1 MDESCRR
8 EIGLFRYALIRD
20 AADPGL
26 SKAER
31 GRLVRAL
38 SEREHVG
45 PDGRLVRVARPTADR
60 WIRDYRRGGF
70 EALLPRRR
78 VVEPRTPA
86 EVLELAFA
94 LKRERPER
102 TAAQVREI
110 MLAAGGDG
118 RVPGLRTL
126 QTHLARQGLNVRAD
140 GRSPGKVYGRFEACV
155 RNELWT
161 GDGLHGPTLAGA
173 AARRAVLLAFIDD
186 HSRLLVGWRWGTG
199 EDIFR
204 LEAALR
210 AGLMSRGVPKAIL
223 VDRGSAF
230 VSSQLLR
237 ACAVLGV
244 KLIHASPRAATT
256 KGKIERFFRTVRDQ
270 FLVEVD
276 DGIELTELNRLFSA
290 WLEVVYHHRVHSETG
305 QTPLARFESAGAPP
319 LPTPAL
325 LREAFLWSQ
334 ERTVTKTAT
343 VSLHG
348 NQYEVDAAL
357 VGRKV
362 ELVFDPFDLTRIEVR
377 YQHRPFGTATPLV
390 ISRRTHPQAERELQ
404 PSPEPTG
411 IDYLK
416 LLAEQRDAELGGQ
429 RIDYAGLIEDHG
441 DIESDEEVAIV
452 DGDGDG
458 DKGGGEDT
466 TIANAD
472 GDGDGDGEDRDNNQE
487 GESR

>member
-1 MDESCRR
+1 VSERAARTDVESRR
-8 EIGLFRYALIRD
+8 EVGLFRYALVRD

-26 SKAER
+26 SKRER
-31 GRLVRAL
+31 GRLVRGL

-45 PDGRLVRVARPTADR
+45 PDGRLVRIARGTVDQ
-60 WIRDYRRGGF
+60 WIRAYRHGGF
-70 EALLPRRR
+70 EALVPQPR
-78 VVEPRTPA
+78 VVPLRTPA
-86 EVLELAFA
+86 GMLELAFA

-110 MLAAGGDG
+110 MLTTAGDGGD
-118 RVPGLRTL
+118 VPGLRTL

-140 GRSPGKVYGRFEACV
+140 GRSSGKVYGRFEAGV

-161 GDGLHGPTLAGA
+161 GDGLHGPKLNGSA
-173 AARRAVLLAFIDD
+173 ARAVLLAFIDD

-199 EDIFR
+199 EDVFR

-210 AGLMSRGVPKAIL
+210 AGLMSRGVPEAIL

-244 KLIHASPRAATT
+244 KLVHASPRAATT

-270 FLVEVD
+270 FLVEID
-276 DGIELTELNRLFSA
+276 DGIELSELNRLFSA
-290 WLEVVYHHRVHSETG
+290 WLEVVYHRRVHSETG
-305 QTPLARFESAGAPP
+305 QVPLARFDAAGAPK

-325 LREAFLWSQ
+325 LREAFLWST
-334 ERTVTKTAT
+334 ERLVTKTAT

-348 NQYEVDAAL
+348 NSYEVDPAL

-377 YQHRPFGTATPLV
+377 YQHRPFGKAVPLV
-390 ISRRTHPQAERELQ
+390 IGRHTHPQAAREL
-404 PSPEPTG
+404 PPPPTGTG

-416 LLAEQRDAELGGQ
+416 LLADKRDAELRGH
-429 RIDYAGLIEDHG
+429 RIDYARL
-441 DIESDEEVAIV
+441 
-452 DGDGDG
+452 
-458 DKGGGEDT
+458 
-466 TIANAD
+466 ANND
-472 GDGDGDGEDRDNNQE
+472 GDGDGDGEGRDTNQQE
-487 GESR
+487 DEQ

>member
-1 MDESCRR
+1 MDEDRRR
-8 EIGLFRYALIRD
+8 ETGLFRYALIRD
-20 AADPGL
+20 AADPVL
-26 SKAER
+26 SKRER

-38 SEREHVG
+38 ADREHVG
-45 PDGRLVRVARPTADR
+45 PDGLVVRVSRTTLGR
-60 WIRDYRRGGF
+60 WVRVYRHGGF
-70 EALLPRRR
+70 EALVPQPR
-78 VVEPRTPA
+78 VVPLRTPA
-86 EVLELAFA
+86 GMLELAFG

-110 MLAAGGDG
+110 MLMTAGDG
-118 RVPGLRTL
+118 GHVLGLRTL
-126 QTHLARQGLNVRAD
+126 QTHLAREGLNVRAD
-140 GRSPGKVYGRFEACV
+140 GRAPGKVYGRFEATV

-173 AARRAVLLAFIDD
+173 TARRAVLLAFIDD

-199 EDIFR
+199 EDVFR

-210 AGLMSRGVPKAIL
+210 SGLMARGAPDAIL

-244 KLIHASPRAATT
+244 KLVHASPRAATT

-270 FLVEVD
+270 FLVEID
-276 DGIELTELNRLFSA
+276 DGVELAELNRLFSA
-290 WLEVVYHHRVHSETG
+290 WLEVVYHRRVHSETR
-305 QTPLARFESAGAPP
+305 QTPLERFDAAGAPA

-325 LREAFLWSQ
+325 LREAFLWSV

-348 NQYEVDAAL
+348 NSYEVDPAL

-377 YQHRPFGTATPLV
+377 YQHRPFGTAAPLV
-390 ISRRTHPQAERELQ
+390 IGRRTHPQADRELG
-404 PSPEPTG
+404 PPAASTG

-416 LLAEQRDAELGGQ
+416 LLAEKRDAELGGHP
-429 RIDYAGLIEDHG
+429 IDYASL
-441 DIESDEEVAIV
+441 AQP
-452 DGDGDG
+452 
-458 DKGGGEDT
+458 
-466 TIANAD
+466 
-472 GDGDGDGEDRDNNQE
+472 DGDGDGEDRDTNQQ
-487 GESR
+487 GDVG

>member
-1 MDESCRR
+1 MNEDRRR

-38 SEREHVG
+38 CEREHLG
-45 PDGRLVRVARPTADR
+45 PDGRLVRVARGTVDR
-60 WIRDYRRGGF
+60 WIRSYRHGGF
-70 EALLPRRR
+70 GALVPQPR
-78 VVEPRTPA
+78 VVVLRTPA
-86 EVLELAFA
+86 ETLELAFS

-102 TAAQVREI
+102 TAAQVHEI
-110 MLAAGGDG
+110 MLATAGDRD
-118 RVPGLRTL
+118 RVPGLRTV

-140 GRSPGKVYGRFEACV
+140 GRAPGKVYGRFEAAA

-161 GDGLHGPTLAGA
+161 GDGLHGPKLADSA
-173 AARRAVLLAFIDD
+173 ARAVLVALIDD

-199 EDIFR
+199 EDVFR

-210 AGLMSRGVPKAIL
+210 SGLMSRGAPEAIL

-244 KLIHASPRAATT
+244 RLIHASPRAATT

-270 FLVEVD
+270 FLVEID
-276 DGIELTELNRLFSA
+276 DGVELAELNRLFSA
-290 WLEVVYHHRVHSETG
+290 WLEVVYHRRTHSETG
-305 QTPLARFESAGAPP
+305 QTPLARFDTAGAPR

-348 NQYEVDAAL
+348 NQYEVDPAL
-357 VGRKV
+357 AGRKV
-362 ELVFDPFDLTRIEVR
+362 ELVFDPFDLTQIEVR
-377 YQHRPFGTATPLV
+377 YQHRPFGLATPLQ
-390 ISRRTHPQAERELQ
+390 IGRHTHPQAKREL
-404 PSPEPTG
+404 PPPPTGTG

-416 LLAEQRDAELGGQ
+416 LLAEQRDAELAGHP
-429 RIDYAGLIEDHG
+429 IDYASL
-441 DIESDEEVAIV
+441 
-452 DGDGDG
+452 
-458 DKGGGEDT
+458 T
-466 TIANAD
+466 QPT
-472 GDGDGDGEDRDNNQE
+472 DGDGDGEDRDTNQQDE
-487 GESR
+487 EEQ

>member
-1 MDESCRR
+1 MSERARTDVESRR
-8 EIGLFRYALIRD
+8 EVGLFRYALVRD

-26 SKAER
+26 SMRER
-31 GRLVRAL
+31 GRLVRAIAG
-38 SEREHVG
+38 REHVG
-45 PDGRLVRVARPTADR
+45 PDGRLVRVARGTLDQ
-60 WIRDYRRGGF
+60 WIRAYRHGGF
-70 EALLPRRR
+70 EALVPQPR
-78 VVEPRTPA
+78 VVPLRTPA
-86 EVLELAFA
+86 GMLELAFA

-102 TAAQVREI
+102 TAAQVHEI
-110 MLAAGGDG
+110 MLATVGEGEY
-118 RVPGLRTL
+118 VPGLRTL

-140 GRSPGKVYGRFEACV
+140 GRSPGKVYGRFEADA
-155 RNELWT
+155 RNQLWT
-161 GDGLHGPTLAGA
+161 GDGLHGPKLAGA

-199 EDIFR
+199 EDVFR

-210 AGLMSRGVPKAIL
+210 SGLMSRGIPEAIL

-244 KLIHASPRAATT
+244 RLIHASPRAATT

-270 FLVEVD
+270 FLVEID
-276 DGIELTELNRLFSA
+276 DGVELAELNRLFSA
-290 WLEVVYHHRVHSETG
+290 WLEVVYHRRVHSETTE
-305 QTPLARFESAGAPP
+305 TPLARFDTAGAPA

-343 VSLHG
+343 VALHG
-348 NQYEVDAAL
+348 NSYEVDPAL

-390 ISRRTHPQAERELQ
+390 IGRHTHPQAAREL
-404 PSPEPTG
+404 PPPPTGTG

-416 LLAEQRDAELGGQ
+416 LLAEQRDAELSGH
-429 RIDYAGLIEDHG
+429 RIDYARL
-441 DIESDEEVAIV
+441 
-452 DGDGDG
+452 
-458 DKGGGEDT
+458 
-466 TIANAD
+466 
-472 GDGDGDGEDRDNNQE
+472 GDGEDRDTNQQE
-487 GESR
+487 DEQ

>member
-1 MDESCRR
+1 MDEDRRR
-8 EIGLFRYALIRD
+8 EVGLFRYALVRA
-20 AADPGL
+20 AADPAL

-38 SEREHVG
+38 AAREHVG
-45 PDGRLVRVARPTADR
+45 PDGLLIRVARGTLDE
-60 WIRDYRRGGF
+60 WIRAYRHGGF
-70 EALLPRRR
+70 EALVPKPR
-78 VVEPRTPA
+78 VVAPRTSA
-86 EVLELAFA
+86 ELLELAFQ

-110 MLAAGGDG
+110 MLAAADG
-118 RVPGLRTL
+118 SVPGLRTL
-126 QTHLARQGLNVRAD
+126 QRHLAREGLNVRAD
-140 GRSPGKVYGRFEACV
+140 GRTPGKVYGRFEASV

-161 GDGLHGPTLAGA
+161 GDALHGPSLSGA

-199 EDIFR
+199 EDVLR

-210 AGLMSRGVPKAIL
+210 SGLMARGVPGAIL

-270 FLVEVD
+270 FLVEID
-276 DGIELTELNRLFSA
+276 DGVELAELNRLFSA
-290 WLEVVYHHRVHSETG
+290 WLEVVYHRRVHSETG
-305 QTPLARFESAGAPP
+305 QAPLARFDAAGAPA

-325 LREAFLWSQ
+325 LREAFLWSC

-348 NQYEVDAAL
+348 NQYELDAAL

-377 YQHRPFGTATPLV
+377 YQQRPFGLAVPLV
-390 ISRRTHPQAERELQ
+390 IGRHTHPQAAREL
-404 PSPEPTG
+404 PPAPTATG

-416 LLAEQRDAELGGQ
+416 LLADKRDAELGGH
-429 RIDYAGLIEDHG
+429 RIDYAGL
-441 DIESDEEVAIV
+441 
-452 DGDGDG
+452 
-458 DKGGGEDT
+458 
-466 TIANAD
+466 AN
-472 GDGDGDGEDRDNNQE
+472 DGDGDGEDRDINRE
-487 GESR
+487 GGRG

>member
-1 MDESCRR
+1 MDENRRR
-8 EIGLFRYALIRD
+8 EVGLFRYALVRD
-20 AADPGL
+20 AADPAL

-38 SEREHVG
+38 AEREHVG
-45 PDGRLVRVARPTADR
+45 PDGRLVRVARGTLDE
-60 WIRDYRRGGF
+60 WIRFYRRGGF
-70 EALLPRRR
+70 EALVPRPR
-78 VVEPRTPA
+78 VVVPRTAP
-86 EVLELAFA
+86 EVLELAFR

-110 MLAAGGDG
+110 MLAAGGG
-118 RVPGLRTL
+118 SVPGLRTL

-140 GRSPGKVYGRFEACV
+140 GRLPGKVYGRFEASA

-161 GDGLHGPTLAGA
+161 GDGLHGPILAGA

-199 EDIFR
+199 EDVFR

-210 AGLMSRGVPKAIL
+210 AGLMTRGVPNAVL

-270 FLVEVD
+270 FLVEID
-276 DGIELTELNRLFSA
+276 DGVELAELNRLFSA
-290 WLEVVYHHRVHSETG
+290 WLEVVYHRRVHSETG
-305 QTPLARFESAGAPP
+305 QTPLERFDAAGAPP

-325 LREAFLWSQ
+325 LREAFLWSV

-348 NQYEVDAAL
+348 NQYEVDPAL

-377 YQHRPFGTATPLV
+377 YQHRPFGLAVPLQ
-390 ISRRTHPQAERELQ
+390 IGRHTHPQAEREV
-404 PSPEPTG
+404 PPPTATG

-416 LLAEQRDAELGGQ
+416 LLADRRDAELGGE
-429 RIDYAGLIEDHG
+429 RIDYASLTNGAD
-441 DIESDEEVAIV
+441 SDSR
-452 DGDGDG
+452 DG
-458 DKGGGEDT
+458 E
-466 TIANAD
+466 
-472 GDGDGDGEDRDNNQE
+472 GDGEDRDINQQE
-487 GESR
+487 DEQ

>member
-1 MDESCRR
+1 MGEEGRQ

-31 GRLVRAL
+31 GRLIRAL
-38 SEREHVG
+38 SDREHVG
-45 PDGRLVRVARPTADR
+45 PDGRLVRVARGTLDE
-60 WIRDYRRGGF
+60 WIRAYRRGGF
-70 EALLPRRR
+70 EALVPQPR
-78 VVEPRTPA
+78 VVAPRTPA
-86 EVLELAFA
+86 EVLELAFS

-110 MLAAGGDG
+110 MLAAGGDDE

-126 QTHLARQGLNVRAD
+126 QTHLARAGLNVRAD
-140 GRSPGKVYGRFEACV
+140 GRSPGKVYGRFEAGV

-161 GDGLHGPTLAGA
+161 GDGLHGPTLSGD

-199 EDIFR
+199 EDVFR

-210 AGLMSRGVPKAIL
+210 AGLIARGVPDAIL

-270 FLVEVD
+270 FLVEID
-276 DGIELTELNRLFSA
+276 DGVDLAELNRLFSA
-290 WLEVVYHHRVHSETG
+290 WLEVVYHRRTHSETG
-305 QTPLARFESAGAPP
+305 QTPLDRFDAAGAPP

-325 LREAFLWSQ
+325 LREAFLWS
-334 ERTVTKTAT
+334 RN
-343 VSLHG
+343 G
-348 NQYEVDAAL
+348 
-357 VGRKV
+357 
-362 ELVFDPFDLTRIEVR
+362 P
-377 YQHRPFGTATPLV
+377 
-390 ISRRTHPQAERELQ
+390 
-404 PSPEPTG
+404 
-411 IDYLK
+411 
-416 LLAEQRDAELGGQ
+416 
-429 RIDYAGLIEDHG
+429 
-441 DIESDEEVAIV
+441 
-452 DGDGDG
+452 
-458 DKGGGEDT
+458 
-466 TIANAD
+466 
-472 GDGDGDGEDRDNNQE
+472 
-487 GESR
+487 

>member
-1 MDESCRR
+1 VDANGRQEV
-8 EIGLFRYALIRD
+8 GLFRYGVIHDAL
-20 AADPGL
+20 DPGL
-26 SKAER
+26 SKRER
-31 GRLVRAL
+31 GRLVRAICD
-38 SEREHVG
+38 REHVG
-45 PDGRLVRVARPTADR
+45 PDGTLVRVSRTTMDR
-60 WIRDYRRGGF
+60 WIGAYRRGGF
-70 EALLPRRR
+70 DALVPRPR
-78 VVEPRTPA
+78 VVAPRTPA
-86 EVLELAFA
+86 ELLELAFS

-110 MLAAGGDG
+110 MLTADGGEE

-126 QTHLARQGLNVRAD
+126 QTHLARAGLNVRAD
-140 GRSPGKVYGRFEACV
+140 GRTAGKEVYGRFEASV

-161 GDGLHGPTLAGA
+161 GDGLHGPVLARA

-199 EDIFR
+199 EDVFR

-210 AGLMSRGVPKAIL
+210 SGLMSRGVPGAIL

-270 FLVEVD
+270 FLVEID
-276 DGIELTELNRLFSA
+276 DGVELAELNRLFSA
-290 WLEVVYHHRVHSETG
+290 WLEVVYHRRTHSETG
-305 QTPLARFESAGAPP
+305 LSPLARFDAAGVPA

-348 NQYEVDAAL
+348 NRYEVDAAL

-377 YQHRPFGTATPLV
+377 YQHRPIGVAVPL
-390 ISRRTHPQAERELQ
+390 IIGRHTHPQAQREL
-404 PSPEPTG
+404 PPAPTGTG

-416 LLAEQRDAELGGQ
+416 LLADKRDAEIAGH
-429 RIDYAGLIEDHG
+429 RIDYSTLANH
-441 DIESDEEVAIV
+441 

-458 DKGGGEDT
+458 D
-466 TIANAD
+466 
-472 GDGDGDGEDRDNNQE
+472 DRDTNQQE
-487 GESR
+487 DEQ

>member
-1 MDESCRR
+1 MGEDRRR
-8 EIGLFRYALIRD
+8 EIGLFRYALVRD

-38 SEREHVG
+38 ADREHVG
-45 PDGRLVRVARPTADR
+45 PDGRLVGVARGTLDE
-60 WIRDYRRGGF
+60 WIRAYRRGGF
-70 EALLPRRR
+70 EALVAKPR

-86 EVLELAFA
+86 EMLELAFA

-110 MLAAGGDG
+110 MLAAGAGA
-118 RVPGLRTL
+118 PGLRTL

-140 GRSPGKVYGRFEACV
+140 GRSPGKVYGRFEAAQ

-161 GDGLHGPTLAGA
+161 GDGLHGPKLDGSA
-173 AARRAVLLAFIDD
+173 ARAVLLAFIDD
-186 HSRLLVGWRWGTG
+186 HSRLLAGWRWGTG
-199 EDIFR
+199 EDVFR

-210 AGLMSRGVPKAIL
+210 SGLMARGIPDAIL

-244 KLIHASPRAATT
+244 KLVHASPRAATT

-270 FLVEVD
+270 FLVEID
-276 DGIELTELNRLFSA
+276 DGVTLVELNRLFSA
-290 WLEVVYHHRVHSETG
+290 WLEVVYHRRVHSETE
-305 QTPLARFESAGAPP
+305 QTPLERFDAAGAPP

-343 VSLHG
+343 VSLHA
-348 NQYEVDAAL
+348 NHYEVDAAL

-377 YQHRPFGTATPLV
+377 YRHRPFGLAIPLV
-390 ISRRTHPQAERELQ
+390 IGRHTHPQAQREL
-404 PSPEPTG
+404 PPPPTSTG
-411 IDYLK
+411 IDYLR
-416 LLAEQRDAELGGQ
+416 LLADKHDAEQ
-429 RIDYAGLIEDHG
+429 SRHRIDYSSLTEP
-441 DIESDEEVAIV
+441 EP
-452 DGDGDG
+452 DGDGD
-458 DKGGGEDT
+458 
-466 TIANAD
+466 
-472 GDGDGDGEDRDNNQE
+472 DRDINQE
-487 GESR
+487 GSTG

>member
-1 MDESCRR
+1 MSESAGRTDEWERRR

-20 AADPGL
+20 VADPGL

-38 SEREHVG
+38 ADREHVG
-45 PDGRLVRVARPTADR
+45 PDGRLVRVSRTTLGR
-60 WIRDYRRGGF
+60 WIRAYRHGGF
-70 EALLPRRR
+70 EALVPQPR
-78 VVEPRTPA
+78 VVPLRTPA
-86 EVLELAFA
+86 GMLELAFA

-110 MLAAGGDG
+110 MLDQRRGDQ
-118 RVPGLRTL
+118 VPGLRTL

-140 GRSPGKVYGRFEACV
+140 GRSPGKVYGRFEAAA

-161 GDGLHGPTLAGA
+161 GDGLHGPMLAGA
-173 AARRAVLLAFIDD
+173 TARRAVLLAFIDD

-199 EDIFR
+199 EDVFR

-210 AGLMSRGVPKAIL
+210 AGLMSRGVPNAIL

-237 ACAVLGV
+237 ACAVFGV

-270 FLVEVD
+270 FLVEID
-276 DGIELTELNRLFSA
+276 DGVELAELNRLFSA
-290 WLEVVYHHRVHSETG
+290 WLEVVYHRRVHSETG
-305 QTPLARFESAGAPP
+305 QTPLARFDAAGAPP

-325 LREAFLWSQ
+325 LREAFLWTQ

-377 YQHRPFGTATPLV
+377 YQHRPFGIAVPLV
-390 ISRRTHPQAERELQ
+390 IGRHTHPQAEREL
-404 PSPEPTG
+404 PPPPTGTG

-416 LLAEQRDAELGGQ
+416 LLAEKRDAELAGH
-429 RIDYAGLIEDHG
+429 RIDFASL
-441 DIESDEEVAIV
+441 
-452 DGDGDG
+452 
-458 DKGGGEDT
+458 T
-466 TIANAD
+466 QP
-472 GDGDGDGEDRDNNQE
+472 DGDGEDRDTNQQE
-487 GESR
+487 DGQ

>member
-1 MDESCRR
+1 MNEDRRR
-8 EIGLFRYALIRD
+8 EIGLLRYALVRD

-38 SEREHVG
+38 CEREHVG
-45 PDGRLVRVARPTADR
+45 PDGQLVRIGRTTLDR
-60 WIRDYRRGGF
+60 WVRDYRRGGF
-70 EALLPRRR
+70 EALVPRRR
-78 VVEPRTPA
+78 VVAPRTPA
-86 EVLELAFA
+86 ETLELAFR

-110 MLAAGGDG
+110 MLAAGGPA
-118 RVPGLRTL
+118 PGLRTL
-126 QTHLARQGLNVRAD
+126 QTHLAREGLNVRAD
-140 GRSPGKVYGRFEACV
+140 GRSPGKVYGRFEASV

-161 GDGLHGPTLAGA
+161 GDGLHGPTLAGV

-199 EDIFR
+199 EDVFR

-210 AGLMSRGVPKAIL
+210 AGLMARGVPDAIL

-230 VSSQLLR
+230 ISSQLLR

-270 FLVEVD
+270 FLVEID
-276 DGIELTELNRLFSA
+276 DDVELGELNRLFSA
-290 WLEVVYHHRVHSETG
+290 WLEVVYHRRVHSETG
-305 QTPLARFESAGAPP
+305 QTPLERFDAAGSPA

-325 LREAFLWSQ
+325 LREALLWSQ

-343 VSLHG
+343 LSLHG

-377 YQHRPFGTATPLV
+377 YQHRPFGLAVPLV
-390 ISRRTHPQAERELQ
+390 IGRHTHPQAEREL
-404 PSPEPTG
+404 PPPPAPTG

-416 LLAEQRDAELGGQ
+416 LLADKRDHELSGR
-429 RIDYAGLIEDHG
+429 RIDYASLTQP
-441 DIESDEEVAIV
+441 
-452 DGDGDG
+452 DGD
-458 DKGGGEDT
+458 
-466 TIANAD
+466 
-472 GDGDGDGEDRDNNQE
+472 DRDINQE
-487 GESR
+487 AGKR